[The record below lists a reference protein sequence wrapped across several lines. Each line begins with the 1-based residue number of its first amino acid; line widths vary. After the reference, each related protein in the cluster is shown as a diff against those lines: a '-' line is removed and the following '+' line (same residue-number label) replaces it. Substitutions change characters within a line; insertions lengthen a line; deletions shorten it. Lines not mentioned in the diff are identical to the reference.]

1 MPYERQGFENGQVL
15 EDKHMIA
22 IEDGILELQ
31 SDLEEMDAGLKEI
44 DSDLK
49 EIDADLKEI
58 NAIEESEILGICK

>member
-31 SDLEEMDAGLKEI
+31 SDL
-44 DSDLK
+44 K
-49 EIDADLKEI
+49 EIDADLKKI
-58 NAIEESEILGICK
+58 DAIEESEILGICK

>member
-31 SDLEEMDAGLKEI
+31 QDLEEI
-44 DSDLK
+44 D
-49 EIDADLKEI
+49 
-58 NAIEESEILGICK
+58 AIEESEILGICK

>member
-31 SDLEEMDAGLKEI
+31 SDLEEI
-44 DSDLK
+44 D
-49 EIDADLKEI
+49 
-58 NAIEESEILGICK
+58 AIEESEILGICK

>member
-31 SDLEEMDAGLKEI
+31 QDLEEI
-44 DSDLK
+44 DT
-49 EIDADLKEI
+49 
-58 NAIEESEILGICK
+58 IEESEILGICK

>member
-31 SDLEEMDAGLKEI
+31 QDLEEI
-44 DSDLK
+44 DV
-49 EIDADLKEI
+49 
-58 NAIEESEILGICK
+58 IEESEILGICK